1 MDAMKTLPIKKHITL
16 VKRLPETRFA
26 SRIDLQ
32 RANWIIFADYLSPNH
47 FDDIDFYT
55 GTYNAVV
62 ATWKVVKYEV
72 EFMTVE
78 LPSDPQNTL
87 PAINTA

>member
-32 RANWIIFADYLSPNH
+32 RANWIIFADYLSLT
-47 FDDIDFYT
+47 ILT
-55 GTYNAVV
+55 
-62 ATWKVVKYEV
+62 
-72 EFMTVE
+72 
-78 LPSDPQNTL
+78 TL
-87 PAINTA
+87 ISIPEPTMP